1 MIKLIIE
8 KDLRATVKVV
18 IIDNENRVLF
28 LRRSKYHKKYAGE
41 LDLPGGHIEKGESIN
56 KALDREVLEET
67 SLVVKHAVPFKTIGN
82 IYFFHMKY
90 DFQEIKISEEH
101 VDYNFYRKEDLD
113 RGKKFEKIALEIL
126 EMLKSD

>member
-8 KDLRATVKVV
+8 KDLRAATKVV

-41 LDLPGGHIEKGESIN
+41 LDLPGGHVEKGESIS

-67 SLVVKHAVPFKTIGN
+67 SLVVKHAVPYKTIEN

-90 DFQEIKISEEH
+90 DFQEIKISKEH
-101 VDYNFYRKEDLD
+101 IDYNFYRKEDLD
-113 RGKKFEKIALEIL
+113 PGKKFEKIALEIL